1 MRPARSSLRARR
13 TERSR
18 TDRHDAGQAAG
29 PIRPDEDAAG
39 DDDALAA
46 SFACRG
52 PGAGFEV
59 GVSPTVLPRYHGV
72 GYRLREFARR
82 LWEKCDEDDVFF
94 MAGAIAFNV
103 LIALVPL
110 IILGI
115 GVAGFV
121 LSARFG
127 DPTEA
132 VVALIADAIPQAG
145 ADVDV
150 TALLRRL
157 TDAVVAQ
164 RAGLTVLGAI
174 FFVWLSTRLAG
185 SLRIALR
192 ETFDIGTRRGI
203 LEGKLFDL
211 VAVLVG
217 VLLLTLNLGVTVVFA
232 AVLDFGAGLL
242 HLGGRTLSLTE
253 LVAGQAVAFL
263 SIWTLF
269 LVAYRYLPARRMRW
283 STVIVAATFAAV
295 AHETLKAGFS
305 WYATEVA
312 NYGSTL
318 GNLATGAV
326 LVFWIYYGALVFIL
340 GGEVAQVY
348 AMRKASRVG
357 VVSFEDR
364 S

>member
-1 MRPARSSLRARR
+1 M
-13 TERSR
+13 
-18 TDRHDAGQAAG
+18 
-29 PIRPDEDAAG
+29 
-39 DDDALAA
+39 
-46 SFACRG
+46 
-52 PGAGFEV
+52 
-59 GVSPTVLPRYHGV
+59 
-72 GYRLREFARR
+72 GYRLREFLRR

-103 LIALVPL
+103 LVALVPL
-110 IILGI
+110 IILAI
-115 GVAGFV
+115 GVTGFV
-121 LSARFG
+121 LRARFG

-132 VVALIADAIPQAG
+132 VVALVAENIPQAG
-145 ADVDV
+145 ADLDV
-150 TALLRRL
+150 QALLARL
-157 TDAVVAQ
+157 TNGVVAQ
-164 RAGLTVLGAI
+164 RTGLTVLGAV
-174 FFVWLSTRLAG
+174 FFVWLATRLAG

-203 LEGKLFDL
+203 VEGKLFDML
-211 VAVLVG
+211 AVVVG
-217 VLLLTLNLGVTVVFA
+217 VLLLTLNIGVTVLFA
-232 AVLDFGAGLL
+232 AALDFGVNVL
-242 HLGGRTLSLTE
+242 HLAGRTLTFTE
-253 LVAGQAVAFL
+253 VVAGHAVAAL

-269 LVAYRYLPARRMRW
+269 LVAYRYLPARSVPWR
-283 STVIVAATFAAV
+283 TVVVAATFAAV

-348 AMRKASRVG
+348 TMRKASRVG
-357 VVSFEDR
+357 VASFGEA

>member
-1 MRPARSSLRARR
+1 
-13 TERSR
+13 
-18 TDRHDAGQAAG
+18 
-29 PIRPDEDAAG
+29 
-39 DDDALAA
+39 
-46 SFACRG
+46 
-52 PGAGFEV
+52 
-59 GVSPTVLPRYHGV
+59 VSVAPSVLPRYHKI

-103 LIALVPL
+103 VVALVPL

-121 LSARFG
+121 LRARFG

-132 VVALIADAIPQAG
+132 VVALIAENIPQAG

-150 TALLRRL
+150 TGLLRRL
-157 TDAVVAQ
+157 TDGLVAQ
-164 RAGLTVLGAI
+164 RTGLTVVGAV

-192 ETFDIGTRRGI
+192 ETFDIGRRRGI
-203 LEGKLFDL
+203 IEGKLFDL
-211 VAVLVG
+211 IAVLVG
-217 VLLLTLNLGVTVVFA
+217 VLLLTLNLGVTILFA
-232 AVLDFGAGLL
+232 AALDLGVGLL
-242 HLGGRTLSLTE
+242 HLGGRTLTLTE

-269 LVAYRYLPARRMRW
+269 LVAYRYLPARKMRW
-283 STVIVAATFAAV
+283 STVVIAATFAAV
-295 AHETLKAGFS
+295 AHETLKAAFS
-305 WYATEVA
+305 WYATEIA

-348 AMRKASRVG
+348 TMRKASRVG
-357 VVSFEDR
+357 VVSFEDE